1 VKKVN
6 IALSII
12 GALGLIFFVYAAFR
26 DVSNASAQSPFC
38 ILFATVFLA
47 GYLGEQIRKNF
58 K

>member
-1 VKKVN
+1 MKKVN

-12 GALGLIFFVYAAFR
+12 GALGLLFFVYAALR
-26 DVSNASAQSPFC
+26 DVSNAAVQSPFC

-47 GYLGEQIRKNF
+47 GYLGEQIRK